1 MKAKKDRKK
10 PLVPSGFYC
19 YLLDRA
25 GNLTGTQTA
34 GTNIDMAGRTVDH
47 RLDALDIGLPRTIGA
62 SVGVGDLNTKG
73 HTLVAKLALC
83 HPLHLLAVIK
93 SRLAHCKHWL

>member
-10 PLVPSGFYC
+10 PLGTSGFYC

-34 GTNIDMAGRTVDH
+34 GTNIDMAGRTVDDSLH
-47 RLDALDIGLPRTIGA
+47 ALDVGLPGTIGTTVR
-62 SVGVGDLNTKG
+62 VGNSDTERN
-73 HTLVAKLALC
+73 TLVAKLALC
-83 HPLHLLAVIK
+83 HPLHLLAVIT
-93 SRLAHCKHWL
+93 

>member
-47 RLDALDIGLPRTIGA
+47 RLDALDIGLPGTIGTPVR
-62 SVGVGDLNTKG
+62 VGHLDTKG
-73 HTLVAKLALC
+73 HALVAKFALC